1 MKLRRLAFRGL
12 TRFTGAPVRIDFE
25 ALGPGLVALVG
36 QNGAGK
42 STALEAVCAAL
53 YKRLPT
59 RPGSLYDHCHGR
71 DAFVEAEFF
80 GQDGDQIKVRVQVD
94 ADRKLTEG
102 YLFLN
107 GEPLTS
113 GKAKDFEAEI
123 VRRFGSQELFLASAF
138 ASQNK
143 AGSFLTMDRK
153 GRKELFAQLLGLG
166 RLQELAQ
173 RAHDRRQAAET
184 ALAVERQSIASA
196 EAEAAALGPAKVAL
210 EMAEGEAEGLAL
222 VLKDVQE
229 EEAAAVAT
237 LERAKSAQERLEALE
252 RAREGAA
259 REVEAAEAAI
269 RAAANL
275 GLKAQTEA
283 TRRRQALAGQDP
295 DGMEARA
302 RRLHQSA
309 RERLDAQVASATAV
323 IAEEPAVQAAV
334 AKLEAMKGESAEIQA
349 RMGELAG
356 IESLRARLA
365 VELAGA
371 ERRLEDAELAVAERV
386 RALQR
391 QAGLMNEAPCT
402 AVDAWW
408 RSERELVAGPG
419 RGRLLGVDLAGACPL
434 LKDARAAKLAITT
447 VKVDPELLVLVED
460 VRRRSS
466 EADEQWAKVQAEPA
480 ELRARIAKRAIESAA
495 WQETA
500 ARAVLIAAARRD
512 LVAKK
517 EEHALIDSA
526 LASGLA
532 EAEAARAQVVTE
544 TERIGED
551 LAEALFDAQEQV
563 AAAKKRLGEAKARF
577 GTVEAEKAQEA
588 AAPNLALARDVVA
601 TVRDRRVG
609 VEAKLRALDERRGQ
623 AAATVKRIEAVVAAL
638 EPRRKDVAVAEQEL
652 GDWALLERALG
663 RDGIQAL
670 EIDAAGP
677 QVSQVTN
684 DLLTACYGPRFSI
697 ALETLREKKSAPGEY
712 TESFD
717 VRVYDGGQERPVEAL
732 SGGERVVVGEA
743 LGLALSIY
751 NSRKSGIQYRTLWR
765 DETAGALDP
774 ENAHAYVEMLRRAM
788 DLGGFDQVLFV
799 SHSPEVWQGAD
810 SRLLVAG
817 GTVVPEA
824 AA

>member
-42 STALEAVCAAL
+42 TTVLEAVAAAL
-53 YKRLPT
+53 YKRFPT
-59 RPGSLYDHCHGR
+59 RPGSLYDYATGR
-71 DAFVEAEFF
+71 DAFIEAEFS
-80 GQDGDQIKVRVQVD
+80 DGDPADFLKVRVQVD

-107 GEPLTS
+107 GESLTS

-184 ALAVERQSIASA
+184 ALAVERQSIAA
-196 EAEAAALGPAKVAL
+196 AVTEAGGLGPAKVAL
-210 EMAEGEAEGLAL
+210 EMAYGESEGLAV

-237 LERAKSAQERLEALE
+237 LERAKSAQERVEALE

-259 REVEAAEAAI
+259 REVEAAEAAV
-269 RAAANL
+269 RSAANL

-283 TRRRQALAGQDP
+283 SRRRQALSGQDP

-309 RERLDAQVASATAV
+309 HGRLDTQVASAMAI

-334 AKLEAMKGESAEIQA
+334 ARLEAMKGEGAEIQA
-349 RMGELAG
+349 RMDELAG
-356 IESLRARLA
+356 IEALRARLG

-371 ERRLEDAELAVAERV
+371 ERRLEDAELAVAARV
-386 RALQR
+386 LALQR
-391 QAGLMNEAPCT
+391 QAALMKEAPCT
-402 AVDAWW
+402 GADRW
-408 RSERELVAGPG
+408 ERTSGPATP
-419 RGRLLGVDLAGACPL
+419 VDLASACPL
-434 LKDARAAKLAITT
+434 LKDAREAKLAITT

-460 VRRRSS
+460 VRRRSA
-466 EADEQWAKVQAEPA
+466 EADEQWAGVQAEPA
-480 ELRARIAKRAIESAA
+480 ALRARIAKRAIESAA

-517 EEHALIDSA
+517 EEYALIDSA
-526 LASGLA
+526 LAAGLA
-532 EAEAARAQVVTE
+532 EAGAARVQVVTE
-544 TERIGED
+544 TARIEDD

-563 AAAKKRLGEAKARF
+563 ATAQKRLEEARARF
-577 GTVEAEKAQEA
+577 GQVEAEKVQEA
-588 AAPNLALARDVVA
+588 AATNLALARSVVG

-623 AAATVKRIEAVVAAL
+623 AAAVVKRIEAVAAAL
-638 EPRRKDVAVAEQEL
+638 EPRRKDMAVAEQEV
-652 GDWALLERALG
+652 GDWALLETALG

-677 QVSQVTN
+677 EVSSITN
-684 DLLTACYGPRFSI
+684 ELLSAYPGRQFSVG
-697 ALETLREKKSAPGEY
+697 LETLREKKSAKGEFA
-712 TESFD
+712 EAFD
-717 VRVYDGGQERPVEAL
+717 IKVFDGTVERQVEAL

-743 LGLALSIY
+743 LGLALSIL
-751 NSRKSGIQYRTLWR
+751 NSRKSGVRYSTLWR
-765 DETAGALDP
+765 DETTGALDP
-774 ENAHAYVEMLRRAM
+774 ENAQGYVQMMRKAM
-788 DLGGFDQVLFV
+788 SMGGFEQLVFV
-799 SHSPEVWQGAD
+799 AHQEAVWERAD
-810 SRLLVAG
+810 VRLLVADG
-817 GTVVPEA
+817 KITVDA
-824 AA
+824 SA